1 MAALQYS
8 INELGETVIPASRR
22 PDGSWRKER
31 RVKSGYIPQEEQ
43 PKYAPEAAMIVRGQQ
58 RVPGLENEE
67 LEAARQSAVKS
78 KAARKNEKR
87 KSKKAETGSS
97 TSEDFLQLSKQ
108 LQSTKLTADLEPVA
122 AGMPARSI
130 AHPNEQQM
138 TASSSLSAEERHV
151 RSLSKKLEAC
161 HALAKRQAAGETL
174 SQPERDKLAKADAWQ
189 KELVLLHG
197 RVPLQ
202 P

>member
-1 MAALQYS
+1 M
-8 INELGETVIPASRR
+8 
-22 PDGSWRKER
+22 
-31 RVKSGYIPQEEQ
+31 KSGYIPQEEQ

-108 LQSTKLTADLEPVA
+108 LQSTK
-122 AGMPARSI
+122 
-130 AHPNEQQM
+130 
-138 TASSSLSAEERHV
+138 
-151 RSLSKKLEAC
+151 
-161 HALAKRQAAGETL
+161 
-174 SQPERDKLAKADAWQ
+174 
-189 KELVLLHG
+189 
-197 RVPLQ
+197 
-202 P
+202 

>member
-122 AGMPARSI
+122 AGMPAGSI